1 MGPPGAAVAVLSD
14 GEILR
19 RLRRGQLGIE
29 PFVEEHLTPNGYD
42 LTIGEI
48 QLARGAPATSGGVV
62 VPPGGWFAVATAERV
77 RLPRDLT
84 GELWLRSSH
93 IRKGLV
99 TAFGRV
105 DAGFEGSLTL
115 TGFNAGADAL
125 RFSVGDRY
133 CQIVFAEL
141 GAPAEKP
148 YAARS
153 GGYQGQRG
161 ITLERFGGGKATRGG
176 KKGGKRR

>member
-1 MGPPGAAVAVLSD
+1 MAVLSD

-19 RLRRGQLGIE
+19 RVRRGQLGVE
-29 PFVEEHLTPNGYD
+29 PFVEGHLTPNGLD
-42 LTIGEI
+42 LTIAEI
-48 QLARGAPATSGGVV
+48 QLAGGEPVTRGVLE

-84 GELWLRSSH
+84 AELWLRSSF
-93 IRKGLV
+93 IRKGIV

-105 DAGFEGSLTL
+105 DAGFEGSLTV
-115 TGFNAGADAL
+115 TGFNAGTHTL
-125 RFSVGDRY
+125 PFQVGDRY
-133 CQIVFAEL
+133 CQIVFVEL
-141 GAPAEKP
+141 DAPAEKP

-161 ITLERFGGGKATRGG
+161 ITLERFGKGKAPEGQEGG
-176 KKGGKRR
+176 EGG

>member
-1 MGPPGAAVAVLSD
+1 MAVLSD

-19 RLRRGQLGIE
+19 RIRRGQLGVE
-29 PFVEEHLTPNGYD
+29 PFVEAHLTPNGID

-48 QLARGAPATSGGVV
+48 QRAGGQPVTEGSV
-62 VPPGGWFAVATAERV
+62 DVPSGGWFAVATGERV

-84 GELWLRSSH
+84 AELWLRSSH
-93 IRKGLV
+93 IRKGII

-105 DAGFEGSLTL
+105 DAGFEGSLTV
-115 TGFNAGADAL
+115 TGFNAGANTVPFA
-125 RFSVGDRY
+125 VGDRY
-133 CQIVFAEL
+133 CQIVFVEL
-141 GAPAEKP
+141 DAPAEKP

-161 ITLERFGGGKATRGG
+161 ITLERFGKGKPSGRKEGGKGD
-176 KKGGKRR
+176 

>member
-1 MGPPGAAVAVLSD
+1 MAVLSD

-19 RLRRGQLGIE
+19 WIRRGQLGID
-29 PFVEEHLTPNGYD
+29 PFVEGHLTPNGYD
-42 LTIGEI
+42 LTIGQM
-48 QLARGAPATSGGVV
+48 QLAGSEPISAGGVNV
-62 VPPGGWFAVATAERV
+62 NPGGWLAVATAERV

-84 GELWLRSSH
+84 AELWLRSSH
-93 IRKGLV
+93 IRKGIV

-105 DAGFEGSLTL
+105 DAGFEGSLTV
-115 TGFNAGADAL
+115 TGYNAGPDSV

-133 CQIVFAEL
+133 CQIVFSEL

-161 ITLERFGGGKATRGG
+161 ITLERFAGSKTREPDEEGAKPG
-176 KKGGKRR
+176 